1 MRRSLM
7 FIAVFAVAFAL
18 GAMGY
23 RYYVLLPH
31 NHFLKA
37 AWRSSKASMGIQEAH
52 PDNVRF
58 SMLQT
63 WHVETANALSFVD
76 PEQGLWLATF
86 NRNNWNK
93 ADNVNA
99 IYVFTHA
106 AGPRGLPRVRLSS
119 DCHPMLKL
127 ADFRPFNAIYRN
139 LQIVADFGDKGVPP
153 LVTLQTFDK
162 TGFHPS
168 LKPEVKGNRLIVT
181 MPTHPIIIDDTDLDP
196 YRPESLNQRG
206 QIAHLHIVL
215 ALEVYAHGHGV
226 DISDVLSKDV
236 IVAHDNNS
244 YRNHQFINTVAN
256 ALQARLPRPTA
267 QRQALA
273 LR

>member
-7 FIAVFAVAFAL
+7 FLTIFAIAFAL
-18 GAMGY
+18 GALGY
-23 RYYVLLPH
+23 RHYVLLPH

-37 AWRSSKASMGIQEAH
+37 AWRTGKAGMGLETTH
-52 PDNVRF
+52 PDNTRF

-76 PEQGLWLATF
+76 PAQGLWLAGF

-106 AGPRGLPRVRLSS
+106 AGPRGLPRVRVSS
-119 DCHPMLKL
+119 DCHGALKL

-139 LQIVADFGDKGVPP
+139 VRIVADFGDRGVPR
-153 LVTLQTFDK
+153 LVTLETFDK
-162 TGFHPS
+162 TGFHSS
-168 LKPEVKGNRLIVT
+168 LKPEIKGNSLIVT

-196 YRPESLNQRG
+196 HRPESLNQRG

-226 DISDVLSKDV
+226 DVADVLAKDV

-244 YRNHQFINTVAN
+244 YRNHQFINAVAN
-256 ALQARLPRPTA
+256 AIQARLPRPSA